1 MPYLVVKATTN
12 KTKGEHTINFWKIF
26 LVGFHV
32 ESLVCVGLT
41 FVVKTKTFL
50 IILLWVV
57 HQ

>member
-1 MPYLVVKATTN
+1 MYTGFGGLYK
-12 KTKGEHTINFWKIF
+12 
-26 LVGFHV
+26 VGFHV

-50 IILLWVV
+50 IILLWVI